1 MDINETKTGM
11 MVILLKEVESV
22 YSPKS
27 VVSCMRLGKLGNY
40 WNQTETFE
48 ALQIYIDMN
57 FEGLRDDVLRMI
69 AGEAVPVNTGIFTND
84 MITFRIKD
92 DVLTL
97 LIHLGY
103 LGYHYAEKTVFIP
116 NNDIRLKLSVHF

>member
-1 MDINETKTGM
+1 MDINEDQTG
-11 MVILLKEVESV
+11 IDGYSFEEVESV

-57 FEGLRDDVLRMI
+57 LKDSGMI
-69 AGEAVPVNTGIFTND
+69 
-84 MITFRIKD
+84 
-92 DVLTL
+92 
-97 LIHLGY
+97 Y
-103 LGYHYAEKTVFIP
+103 
-116 NNDIRLKLSVHF
+116 

>member
-1 MDINETKTGM
+1 MDINEIKNWYDGYSFE
-11 MVILLKEVESV
+11 EVEAV

-69 AGEAVPVNTGIFTND
+69 AGEASTSKYRNFYQRYDN
-84 MITFRIKD
+84 FQ
-92 DVLTL
+92 
-97 LIHLGY
+97 
-103 LGYHYAEKTVFIP
+103 
-116 NNDIRLKLSVHF
+116 N